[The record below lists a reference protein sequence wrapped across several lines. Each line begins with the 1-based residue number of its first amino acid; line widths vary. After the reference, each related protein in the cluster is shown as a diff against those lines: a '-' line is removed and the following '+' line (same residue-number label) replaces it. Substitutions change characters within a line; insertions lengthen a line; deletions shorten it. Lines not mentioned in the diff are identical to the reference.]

1 MVNLR
6 SFEVPTVVKHAPGA
20 VACLADE
27 VKALGIKRP
36 MLVTDG
42 GLVKAGIAE
51 RVTDVLKAG
60 NVDYFLFDGVIAN
73 PPIRLVNDAGMRY
86 LGEGCD
92 GLIGLGGGSPMDTA
106 KAIGVVVKN
115 GGSILEYE
123 WADPQP
129 IKKRI
134 PPLITVPTTAGTGSE
149 VTLWSVIT
157 DPARHIKYNVGG
169 TGLIAAYVALIDPLL
184 MLDMPAH
191 ITASTGL
198 DALTH
203 AIECYTCA
211 YAQPWPDAVALWA
224 METLAQW
231 LPIAFA
237 QGHNQEARYKVAMAA
252 MLAGMS
258 YGTES
263 AGAVHAMSQTA
274 GGYYD
279 LPHGVLTAA
288 MLPPVMAYN
297 YLGEPAKYARIAQA
311 MGVNT
316 WGMTTLEA
324 AEAAVDAVR
333 DFVKLLEIPSVAG
346 AGREGRGSV
355 HAGRHG
361 LQRPADDRQPPRP
374 DEEELRADLPELLR
388 SQVRV
393 RPGIGWARVNEKF
406 QQRVA
411 TAGYGHGNSSR
422 WGRADHLEVGPCD
435 LRVG

>member
-20 VACLADE
+20 VECLADE
-27 VKALGIKRP
+27 IKALGVKRP

-73 PPIRLVNDAGMRY
+73 PPIRLVNEAGMRY

-169 TGLIAAYVALIDPLL
+169 TGLIAPYVALIDPLL

-263 AGAVHAMSQTA
+263 V
-274 GGYYD
+274 
-279 LPHGVLTAA
+279 
-288 MLPPVMAYN
+288 
-297 YLGEPAKYARIAQA
+297 ARC
-311 MGVNT
+311 M
-316 WGMTTLEA
+316 
-324 AEAAVDAVR
+324 
-333 DFVKLLEIPSVAG
+333 P
-346 AGREGRGSV
+346 
-355 HAGRHG
+355 
-361 LQRPADDRQPPRP
+361 
-374 DEEELRADLPELLR
+374 
-388 SQVRV
+388 
-393 RPGIGWARVNEKF
+393 
-406 QQRVA
+406 
-411 TAGYGHGNSSR
+411 
-422 WGRADHLEVGPCD
+422 
-435 LRVG
+435 

>member
-20 VACLADE
+20 VECLADE
-27 VKALGIKRP
+27 VKALGVKRP
-36 MLVTDG
+36 MLVTDA
-42 GLVKAGIAE
+42 GLVRAGIVDK
-51 RVTDVLKAG
+51 VTKVLDAG
-60 NVDYFLFDGVIAN
+60 NVEYCVFDGVVAN
-73 PPIRLVNDAGMRY
+73 PPIALVDNAVEVY
-86 LGEGCD
+86 KGENCD
-92 GLIGLGGGSPMDTA
+92 GLIGLGGGSPMDAA
-106 KAIGVVVKN
+106 KAIGVVAEN
-115 GGSILEYE
+115 GGSILNYE

-129 IKKRI
+129 IQKRI

-157 DPARHIKYNVGG
+157 DPNRHIKYNAGG
-169 TGLIAAYVALIDPLL
+169 TGLIAAHVALIDPLL

-211 YAQPWPDAVALWA
+211 YAQPWPDAVALYA
-224 METLAQW
+224 IETLAQW
-231 LPIAFA
+231 LPVAFA
-237 QGHNQEARYKVAMAA
+237 QGHNVEARYKVAMAA

-274 GGYYD
+274 GGFYD

-297 YLGEPAKYARIAQA
+297 YLGEPVKYARIAQA

-316 WGMTTLEA
+316 SGMTTLEA
-324 AEAAVDAVR
+324 AWAAVETVTK
-333 DFVKLLEIPSVAG
+333 FVKLLEIPTVPELG
-346 AGREGRGSV
+346 V
-355 HAGRHG
+355 K
-361 LQRPADDRQPPRP
+361 
-374 DEEELRADLPELLR
+374 EEDLPTLIDLAYNDP
-388 SQVRV
+388 QT
-393 RPGIGWARVNEKF
+393 IGNPR
-406 QQRVA
+406 
-411 TAGYGHGNSSR
+411 
-422 WGRADHLEVGPCD
+422 D
-435 LRVG
+435 LTRKSYEQIYWSCFGK

>member
-1 MVNLR
+1 MINLR

-20 VACLADE
+20 LECLADQ
-27 VKALGIKRP
+27 VKDLGVKRP
-36 MLVTDG
+36 MLVTDQ
-42 GLVKAGIAE
+42 GLVKAGLVERAAE
-51 RVTDVLKAG
+51 VLRAG
-60 NVDYFLFDGVIAN
+60 QVDYVLFDGVIAN
-73 PPIRLVNDAGMRY
+73 PPIKLVDDVAARY
-86 LGEGCD
+86 KAEKCD
-92 GLIGLGGGSPMDTA
+92 GLIGFGGGSPMDTA
-106 KAIGVVVKN
+106 KAIGVVAEN
-115 GGSILEYE
+115 GGSILNYE

-129 IKKRI
+129 IVKRI

-157 DPARHIKYNVGG
+157 DPNRHIKYNAGG
-169 TGLIAAYVALIDPLL
+169 TGLIAPYVALIDPLI

-224 METLAQW
+224 IETLAQW

-237 QGHNQEARYKVAMAA
+237 QGHNVEARYKVAMAA

-297 YLGEPAKYARIAQA
+297 YLGEPVKYARIAQA

-316 WGMTTLEA
+316 WGMTVFEA
-324 AEAAVDAVR
+324 AEAAVDAVTQ
-333 DFVKLLEIPSVAG
+333 FVDTLEIPSISELGVKEDDIQMLVDLAY
-346 AGREGRGSV
+346 
-355 HAGRHG
+355 
-361 LQRPADDRQPPRP
+361 ADPQTIGNPRDLTRQSY
-374 DEEELRADLPELLR
+374 EQIYR
-388 SQVRV
+388 SCF
-393 RPGIGWARVNEKF
+393 AK
-406 QQRVA
+406 
-411 TAGYGHGNSSR
+411 
-422 WGRADHLEVGPCD
+422 
-435 LRVG
+435 

>member
-1 MVNLR
+1 MINLR

-20 VACLADE
+20 LECLTE
-27 VKALGIKRP
+27 QVKALGVKRP
-36 MLVTDG
+36 MLVTDQ
-42 GLVKAGIAE
+42 GLVKAGLVQRI
-51 RVTDVLKAG
+51 TDTLKAG
-60 NVDYFLFDGVIAN
+60 AVDYVLFDGVVAN
-73 PPIRLVNDAGMRY
+73 PPIKLVDDAAVLY
-86 LGEGCD
+86 KAEKCD
-92 GLIGLGGGSPMDTA
+92 GLIGFGGGSPMDTA
-106 KAIGVVVKN
+106 KAIGVVVEN
-115 GGSILEYE
+115 GGSILNYE

-129 IKKRI
+129 IQKRI

-157 DPARHIKYNVGG
+157 DPNRHIKYNVGG
-169 TGLIAAYVALIDPLL
+169 TGLIAANIALIDPHL

-191 ITASTGL
+191 ITSSTGL

-224 METLAQW
+224 IETLAQW

-237 QGHNQEARYKVAMAA
+237 QGHNVEARYKVAMAA

-297 YLGEPAKYARIAQA
+297 YLGEPVKYARIAQA

-316 WGMTTLEA
+316 WGMTIFEA
-324 AEAAVDAVR
+324 AEAAVDAVTT
-333 DFVKLLEIPSVAG
+333 FVKTLEIPSLSELGVK
-346 AGREGRGSV
+346 E
-355 HAGRHG
+355 
-361 LQRPADDRQPPRP
+361 ADIPMLVDFAYNDPQTIGNPR
-374 DEEELRADLPELLR
+374 DLTRKSYEQIYR
-388 SQVRV
+388 SCF
-393 RPGIGWARVNEKF
+393 PK
-406 QQRVA
+406 
-411 TAGYGHGNSSR
+411 
-422 WGRADHLEVGPCD
+422 
-435 LRVG
+435 

>member
-20 VACLADE
+20 LECLADQ
-27 VKALGIKRP
+27 VQALGVRRP
-36 MLVTDG
+36 MVVTDQ
-42 GLVKAGIAE
+42 GLVKAGLVQ
-51 RVTDVLKAG
+51 RVTAVLEAG
-60 NVDYFLFDGVIAN
+60 RVDYLLYDGVIAN
-73 PPIRLVNDAGMRY
+73 PPIKLVDDAAALY
-86 LGEGCD
+86 KAEKCD
-92 GLIGLGGGSPMDTA
+92 GLIGFGGGSPMDTA
-106 KAIGVVVKN
+106 KAIGVVAEN
-115 GGSILEYE
+115 GGSILSYE

-129 IKKRI
+129 IVKRI

-191 ITASTGL
+191 ITSSTGL

-224 METLAQW
+224 IETLAQW

-237 QGHNQEARYKVAMAA
+237 QGHNVEARYKVAMAA

-274 GGYYD
+274 GGFYD

-316 WGMTTLEA
+316 WGMTMFEA
-324 AEAAVDAVR
+324 AEAAVDAVTQ
-333 DFVKLLEIPSVAG
+333 FVMTLEIPSLAELGVK
-346 AGREGRGSV
+346 
-355 HAGRHG
+355 
-361 LQRPADDRQPPRP
+361 
-374 DEEELRADLPELLR
+374 EEDLPTLIDLAYADPQTIGNPRDLTRNSYEQIYR
-388 SQVRV
+388 SCF
-393 RPGIGWARVNEKF
+393 PK
-406 QQRVA
+406 
-411 TAGYGHGNSSR
+411 
-422 WGRADHLEVGPCD
+422 
-435 LRVG
+435 